1 MTAPFVV
8 STDDCPPA
16 LPSSTSAPDTMI
28 AGGWFPDVDPAA
40 IRVAHRI
47 RGDVTAERLRAALVA
62 AIITVGNDLELWSAL
77 QPAASLADV
86 VDLDLRGNARKVD
99 GKPRLVVCYL
109 RAVALTA
116 KAEIVERYRD
126 IDGTGAG
133 DRKLDAMEPSI
144 GELRRDALHAIR
156 DILGRS
162 RTTVE
167 LI

>member
-8 STDDCPPA
+8 STDSCPPP
-16 LPSSTSAPDTMI
+16 LPVATPAPDTVI

-40 IRVAHRI
+40 IRRAHRI
-47 RGDVTAERLRAALVA
+47 RDDVTAERLRAALIA
-62 AIITVGNDLELWSAL
+62 AIITVGNDLEVWSAL
-77 QPAASLADV
+77 QPAASLAQV
-86 VDLDLRGNARKVD
+86 VDLDLRGNPRTID
-99 GKPRLVVCYL
+99 GKPRLIILYL

-126 IDGTGAG
+126 IDGTNAG
-133 DRKLDAMEPSI
+133 DRKVDAMEPSI

-156 DILGRS
+156 DMLGRS

>member
-1 MTAPFVV
+1 VTAPFVV
-8 STDDCPPA
+8 STDPCSPA
-16 LPSSTSAPDTMI
+16 LPASTPAPDTVI
-28 AGGWFPDVDPAA
+28 AGVWFPDVDPAA
-40 IRVAHRI
+40 IRRAHRI
-47 RGDVTAERLRAALVA
+47 RDDVTAERLRAALVA
-62 AIITVGNDLELWSAL
+62 AIITIGNDLELWSAL
-77 QPAASLADV
+77 QPSASLAEVNDR
-86 VDLDLRGNARKVD
+86 DLRGNARTID
-99 GKPRLVVCYL
+99 GKPRLVILYL

-126 IDGTGAG
+126 IDGTSAG
-133 DRKLDAMEPSI
+133 DRKVDAMEPSI